1 MAGTIWRLPSIKT
14 RTDLSQET
22 VMLILKEI
30 ISTVAINMLI
40 QILIRFFKITNA
52 LKGNVLFYF
61 QIANKHKNVKL
72 ESNMK
77 KTDST

>member
-1 MAGTIWRLPSIKT
+1 MAGTISRLPRFKT
-14 RTDLSQET
+14 SADLNQGT
-22 VMLILKEI
+22 VMLILKEV

-40 QILIRFFKITNA
+40 KILIRFFKITNA
-52 LKGNVLFYF
+52 LESNVLFYF

-77 KTDST
+77 KMDST